1 VVVALPKW
9 TRASSLGVAAAFV
22 LTVTAALLADG
33 GNVAAAQG
41 RLQAEYVA
49 TVAGLEV
56 GHGNWFVEISD
67 NSYTAMASGSTAGV
81 LQLFDGAHGTGTAQ
95 GTIADGRPVPTSYV
109 ATIIDN
115 RHVDDVRISLANGY
129 VTGYS
134 AEPPLAPLPDRI
146 PITDADRR
154 GVVDPMTSALTRVDG
169 NGDPVSP
176 EACQRKLSV
185 FDGRIRYDLSSS
197 FKRMETVKAE
207 KGYEGPAVVC
217 ALYFMPISGYVP
229 NRSAI
234 NYLIALRDA
243 EVWLAP
249 IAGTRMLV
257 PFRFSMP
264 TPLGMGVL
272 QARQFI
278 SVAEPPAQ
286 AAAAPTTRPAT
297 RALAAR
303 SSAARTSTSSSAGT
317 SAKTSTSAKTP

>member
-1 VVVALPKW
+1 V
-9 TRASSLGVAAAFV
+9 GVATAFV
-22 LTVTAALLADG
+22 MTVTAALLADAG
-33 GNVAAAQG
+33 GTAAAQG

-49 TVAGLEV
+49 TIAGVPV

-67 NSYTAMASGSTAGV
+67 RTYTAMASGSTEGV
-81 LQLFDGAHGTGTAQ
+81 LKLFSGAHGTGTAQ
-95 GTIADGRPVPTSYV
+95 GTMADGRPVPTSYA
-109 ATIIDN
+109 ATIIDS
-115 RHVDDVRISLANGY
+115 RHVDDVRIALANGN

-134 AEPPLAPLPDRI
+134 AVPPLVPLPDRI
-146 PITDADRR
+146 PVTDADRR

-197 FKRMETVKAE
+197 FKRMDFVKAE

-217 ALYFMPISGYVP
+217 ALYFTPISGYVP
-229 NRSAI
+229 NRSGI
-234 NYLIALRDA
+234 KYLIELRDA

-264 TPLGMGVL
+264 TPLGVGIL

-278 SVAEPPAQ
+278 TVAEPAQ
-286 AAAAPTTRPAT
+286 AAAAPTTKPAT
-297 RALAAR
+297 RTL
-303 SSAARTSTSSSAGT
+303 AARTSAKVNSSTSTSANTSAGN
-317 SAKTSTSAKTP
+317 SAKTSSTSAKTQ